1 MFLIIMAFLALIIAL
16 FANFTLSVTMF
27 FIIYF
32 IVDFIISCRQSVEE
46 VEGPERPGAEGPGPG
61 RP

>member
-1 MFLIIMAFLALIIAL
+1 MLLIIMAFLALVIAV

-32 IVDFIISCRQSVEE
+32 IVDFIVSCRQSVEE
-46 VEGPERPGAEGPGPG
+46 LSEPERPGSEPPGPG
-61 RP
+61 R

>member
-1 MFLIIMAFLALIIAL
+1 MFIIILAFLALIVAL

-32 IVDFIISCRQSVEE
+32 IVDFIISCRQSAEE
-46 VEGPERPGAEGPGPG
+46 MEGPERPGAEPPGPA
-61 RP
+61 R